1 MAADDFF
8 ILPEL
13 LLKTAKCSKEVGE
26 ILNNNL
32 LLDVFYLSCCFITIL
47 VEYSDQKEQHKDDE
61 DTAWSDLS

>member
-13 LLKTAKCSKEVGE
+13 LLKTAKCSKKVGE

-32 LLDVFYLSCCFITIL
+32 LLDVFYLSCCFITML
-47 VEYSDQKEQHKDDE
+47 VEYSD
-61 DTAWSDLS
+61 